1 MALREITKMSE
12 RDDRESRMYKFV
24 AGKGVMNLPNKL
36 TLLRVVMIPLFVVF
50 FYVEFTGHYFVA
62 LGVFA
67 LASFTDFLD
76 GYLARKYSLVTNLGK
91 FLDPIADKIL
101 VSSAFVIILTRQE
114 FFTLY
119 IGEWALVAAGCCVA
133 LILAREMI
141 ISGFR
146 MVAADAGIVIA
157 ADKIGKIKTVCQDI
171 SIVMLLVFGGLSEF
185 FYNSA
190 MATLNYI
197 AFALLAVAALL
208 TVISGINYIVKN
220 IEVLR
225 R

>member
-1 MALREITKMSE
+1 MNDEQIDK
-12 RDDRESRMYKFV
+12 ESGVYKFV

-36 TLLRVVMIPLFVVF
+36 TIMRMVMIPLFVLF
-50 FYVEFTGHYFVA
+50 FYLQFAGHYFVA

-91 FLDPIADKIL
+91 FLDPIADKVL
-101 VSSAFVIILTRQE
+101 VSAATVILLTVPE

-119 IGEWALVAAGCCVA
+119 LGEWAIIAAGCCVA

-157 ADKIGKIKTVCQDI
+157 ADKVGKVKTVCQDV
-171 SIVMLLVFGGLSEF
+171 SIVLLLIYGGFAEF
-185 FYNSA
+185 FDGTA
-190 MATLNYI
+190 MLALNC
-197 AFALLAVAALL
+197 AGLAVFALAAVL

-220 IEVLR
+220 IEVLKR
-225 R
+225 